1 MALNQPGSSSP
12 TTSDTDK
19 INNMAHYN
27 SDDTATANSGG
38 YKMLTTILGGVLLV
52 ALAIYFVKGCGE
64 NKESVAAPA
73 ADTSTFK
80 KDTVAALPIPAGP
93 GSIKVKLPNGAELD
107 AFKGGI
113 EDKLVAFLQT
123 DYKKLG
129 SDSLKKI
136 WFDFDNLNF
145 KTGSAELT
153 LESQKQVDNIAA
165 ILKAFPAVKI
175 KIGGYTDKTGDEAN
189 NKKLSG
195 DRAQSVRVALDKGG
209 VATQIIDAEGYGSA
223 QAKYPAD
230 APESDRVKDRRVSV
244 SVRL

>member
-1 MALNQPGSSSP
+1 MAINHPGAAP
-12 TTSDTDK
+12 GTNPDNDK
-19 INNMAHYN
+19 TNNMTHHS
-27 SDDTATANSGG
+27 SDDTATVGGG

-64 NKESVAAPA
+64 HKEAITPPVTDSVVI
-73 ADTSTFK
+73 K
-80 KDTVAALPIPAGP
+80 KDTVATVPAPAGP
-93 GSIKVKLPNGAELD
+93 ESIKVKLPNGAELD

-129 SDSLKKI
+129 ADSLKKI

-175 KIGGYTDKTGDEAN
+175 KIGGYTDKTGNEAS

-195 DRAQSVRVALDKGG
+195 DRAKSVRVALDKGG
-209 VATQIIDAEGYGSA
+209 VATQIVDAEGYGSA